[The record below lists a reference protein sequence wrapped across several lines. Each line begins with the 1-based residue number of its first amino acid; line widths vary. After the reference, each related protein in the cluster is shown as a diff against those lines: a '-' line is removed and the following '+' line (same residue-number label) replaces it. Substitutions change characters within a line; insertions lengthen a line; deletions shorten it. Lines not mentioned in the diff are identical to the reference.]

1 MRPACAARRRRRWTF
16 AVAAVAFAIEVE
28 ATDGIV
34 TLSGT
39 APDQT
44 RRELARDIAGK
55 TKGVVELHDLLR
67 LQ

>member
-1 MRPACAARRRRRWTF
+1 VTIGRCAARRGR
-16 AVAAVAFAIEVE
+16 AAAI
-28 ATDGIV
+28 ACG
-34 TLSGT
+34 LAAPAPAS

-44 RRELARDIAGK
+44 RRELARETARG

>member
-28 ATDGIV
+28 ATEGIV
-34 TLSGT
+34 SLSGT
-39 APDQT
+39 VPDQT
-44 RRELARDIAGK
+44 RRELAREVAGA
-55 TKGVVELHDLLR
+55 TRGVAELHDLLR

>member
-39 APDQT
+39 APDPT